1 LRSQPDLA
9 LPRHLLPE
17 QRQPDPPGTF
27 PVRLAA
33 CRQAAVERERPVAL
47 EHLALVALER
57 RAALVQLRTAVH
69 SVAAAVVQAAAAAE
83 QTRSMR

>member
-1 LRSQPDLA
+1 M
-9 LPRHLLPE
+9 LPEQLVPQE
-17 QRQPDPPGTF
+17 QRQPDPPVTF

-33 CRQAAVERERPVAL
+33 CRQAAVERERPVAR
-47 EHLALVALER
+47 VRRVVVVLER

-69 SVAAAVVQAAAAAE
+69 SGAVVAAVVQAVAAAE